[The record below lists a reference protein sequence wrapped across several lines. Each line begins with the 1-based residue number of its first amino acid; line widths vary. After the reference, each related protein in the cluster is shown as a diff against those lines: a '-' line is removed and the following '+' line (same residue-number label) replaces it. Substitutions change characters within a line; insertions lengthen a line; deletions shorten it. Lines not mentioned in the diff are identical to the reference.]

1 METENE
7 IDTEEQVNIKD
18 YYEYIPHPKTPEK
31 GAVKITSGPFS
42 GMVYTYGDYKFSKVD
57 EDTGTPSVR
66 FSFDVLDIPEEMAGV
81 EYPDEMRKSF
91 SQLLGDILSDIV
103 MDDIEN
109 SVKVDYDNTNRE
121 GDIDESFERRVF
133 YENSTPVLE
142 E

>member
-1 METENE
+1 META
-7 IDTEEQVNIKD
+7 EEQININE
-18 YYEYIPHPKTPEK
+18 YYDYIPLPETPDK
-31 GAVKITSGPFS
+31 GAVRIKSGPFA

-57 EDTGTPSVR
+57 EDTGTPSVQ
-66 FSFDVLDIPEEMAGV
+66 FSFNVLDIPEEMVGV
-81 EYPDEMRKSF
+81 EYPDEMKESF
-91 SQLLGDILSDIV
+91 SQLLGNILSDIV

-109 SVKVDYDNTNRE
+109 STRVNYDNTNRE